1 MCGELV
7 APCTMPPPTQIPELT
22 SYPTPIPSKK
32 ASVRSGPEWPVFQ
45 KEGYCFPVQDK
56 LPPLASE
63 DSLAKD
69 KTALSSLSEGAW
81 SLHLMTANQAS
92 TTRSKG
98 LERNLLVLL
107 PAPSFPLSGMFPSL
121 RASQTPAFLRT
132 AQESEYIPF
141 PVIWMGRDKSIIPEI
156 WRDARNHVDDTV
168 LSKSHKQGS

>member
-1 MCGELV
+1 M
-7 APCTMPPPTQIPELT
+7 
-22 SYPTPIPSKK
+22 
-32 ASVRSGPEWPVFQ
+32 RSGPEWPVFQ

-69 KTALSSLSEGAW
+69 KTALSSLSEGTW
-81 SLHLMTANQAS
+81 SPLMIANQVS

-141 PVIWMGRDKSIIPEI
+141 PVIWMGRDSQSSQKFGGM
-156 WRDARNHVDDTV
+156 
-168 LSKSHKQGS
+168 QGIMWMPLCSVKVTDKALRAQTQPLQQRPRAHITH

>member
-1 MCGELV
+1 M
-7 APCTMPPPTQIPELT
+7 
-22 SYPTPIPSKK
+22 
-32 ASVRSGPEWPVFQ
+32 RSGPEWPVFQ

-69 KTALSSLSEGAW
+69 KKALSSLSEGTW
-81 SLHLMTANQAS
+81 SPLMIANQVS

-156 WRDARNHVDDTV
+156 WRDARNHVDATV
-168 LSKSHKQGS
+168 LSKSHRQGS

>member
-7 APCTMPPPTQIPELT
+7 PPCTMSPPTQTPELA
-22 SYPTPIPSKK
+22 SHPHPHPFKK
-32 ASVRSGPEWPVFQ
+32 ASMRSGPGWPLFQ
-45 KEGYCFPVQDK
+45 KEGYCSPVQDE

-69 KTALSSLSEGAW
+69 ETALSSLRERTW
-81 SLHLMTANQAS
+81 DLHPMIANQAS
-92 TTRSKG
+92 TTGSKG

-107 PAPSFPLSGMFPSL
+107 PAPSFLLSGVFPSL

-141 PVIWMGRDKSIIPEI
+141 PVIWMGRGKSIIPEI
-156 WRDARNHVDDTV
+156 WRDARNHVDATV
-168 LSKSHKQGS
+168 LSNSHRQGS